1 MTYKF
6 DSSKAYSAIED
17 FVGTHN
23 ADEVKKHY
31 EIACEK
37 DDWRMAIMTL
47 IACGSRLDLEK
58 EFPEL
63 AGANPAN
70 HDWS

>member
-1 MTYKF
+1 MT
-6 DSSKAYSAIED
+6 
-17 FVGTHN
+17 H
-23 ADEVKKHY
+23 
-31 EIACEK
+31 
-37 DDWRMAIMTL
+37 